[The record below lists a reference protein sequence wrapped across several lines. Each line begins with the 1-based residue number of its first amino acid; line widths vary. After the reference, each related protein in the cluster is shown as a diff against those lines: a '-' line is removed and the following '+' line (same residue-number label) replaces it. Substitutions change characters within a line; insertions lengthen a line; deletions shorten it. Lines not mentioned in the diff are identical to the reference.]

1 MMHKGGKGM
10 STRRALALVVAA
22 VFLLPLSAGAQADRP
37 LVYAQ
42 NVAVTAMDTAGST
55 IGTVYPAGYEAM
67 FLIYDNLVAFNDKMQ
82 IVPQLATEWSV
93 SRDALTWTFRL
104 RRGVTFHDGTPF
116 DADAAV
122 FHIQRQI
129 DTATNR
135 ANRPLWDPISGVR
148 KVDDLTI
155 AISTQKPYGAL
166 LSTLAHGSGGV
177 VSPTAV
183 RRLGEG
189 FARAPVGA
197 GPYIVE
203 RLDTGTELVLRRN
216 DNYWGGRPAYSRII
230 LRHVPDPTTRIALLL
245 SGQADVINLIPPE
258 NVAQLQGNPNVEVI
272 SRPALRTFGFAFNL
286 NRRFFQDVRVRHAFN
301 YAVNRGPVI
310 KAIFKDFATPI
321 DSPLSP
327 FTAGYTP
334 VNKWEYDLD
343 RAKALM
349 AEAGW
354 RPGPDGVLRK
364 DGQAFEI
371 TLLTPISML
380 PKDIEVTQA
389 FQNFLRVIGVRA
401 TINRVEPAAFFD
413 MVRVPPDRIQW
424 DMVLFGFNPSNGDGA
439 YHLTSLFESNPNRTG
454 PPKVWNFTWYVN
466 PKVDEL
472 LNQADVTVDQ
482 VKRNELLAQ
491 AARIIW
497 NDAPY
502 VWLYAENVIVAKRK
516 EIKNVEVLPVI
527 FTILRNARP

>member
-1 MMHKGGKGM
+1 M
-10 STRRALALVVAA
+10 STRAALALVIAA
-22 VFLLPLSAGAQADRP
+22 VFVLPLSAGAQADRP

-67 FLIYDNLVAFNDKMQ
+67 FLVYDNLAAFNDKMQ
-82 IVPQLATEWSV
+82 IVPQLAAEWSV
-93 SRDALTWTFRL
+93 SKDGLTWTFKL
-104 RRGVTFHDGTPF
+104 RRNVTFHDGTPF

-129 DTATNR
+129 DTNTNK
-135 ANRPLWDPISGVR
+135 ANRPLWDPMSGVR
-148 KVDDLTI
+148 KIDDFTI
-155 AISTQKPYGAL
+155 AISTQKPYGAFL
-166 LSTLAHGSGGV
+166 NTLAHGSGGV
-177 VSPTAV
+177 VSPAAV
-183 RRLGEG
+183 RRLGDN
-189 FARAPVGA
+189 FARTPVGT
-197 GPYIVE
+197 GPYMVE

-216 DNYWGGRPAYSRII
+216 DSYWGGRPAYSRII
-230 LRHVPDPTTRIALLL
+230 LRHVPDPTTRIALLQ
-245 SGQADVINLIPPE
+245 SGQADVINAIPPE
-258 NVAQLQGNPNVEVI
+258 NVAQLQGNPNIDVI

-286 NRRFFQDVRVRHAFN
+286 NRKFFQDVRVRHAFN

-310 KAIFKDFATPI
+310 KAIFRDYATPI

-327 FTAGYTP
+327 FTAGYSP
-334 VNKWEYDLD
+334 VSAWPYDVEK
-343 RAKALM
+343 AKTLLN
-349 AEAGW
+349 EAGW

-371 TLLTPISML
+371 TMMTPIGML
-380 PKDIEVTQA
+380 PKDIEVTQT

-413 MVRVPPDRIQW
+413 LVRVPPDRINW

-439 YHLTSLFESNPNRTG
+439 YHLTSLFESNPNRNG

-472 LNQADVTVDQ
+472 LNQADTTVDQ
-482 VKRNELLAQ
+482 AKRNDLLAQ
-491 AARIIW
+491 AARIVW

-502 VWLYAENVIVAKRK
+502 VWMYAENVIVAKRK
-516 EIKNVEVLPVI
+516 EVKNVEVLPIV